1 MGLGCLP
8 RSTMLKESMNAQAPS
23 ETALTLDK
31 LGIHSPFWT
40 FCYATSNSYLTHK
53 HVMEAAHSGC
63 VVFFHVSLFS
73 VSSKQTGALCQIETV
88 CELCLQA
95 QTSLNMRLNSA

>member
-1 MGLGCLP
+1 
-8 RSTMLKESMNAQAPS
+8 MLTQIHNAEREYERKAPS

-40 FCYATSNSYLTHK
+40 FYYAMSNSYSTHK

-73 VSSKQTGALCQIETV
+73 VSNKQAGALCQIETDV